1 VGRYTGP
8 VERLSRREGVDLCLK
23 GERRLNGKGAL
34 ERRGPVPPGEHGHGR
49 RRRPSVY
56 SEQLREKQKLKRYYG
71 VREKQFR
78 RYVQEAGRRREG
90 VVVGERL
97 LQLLEQRLDNVVY
110 RLGLASTRPQARQFV
125 SHGHVLVNGARC
137 DIASRGVAP
146 GDVVMI
152 APNAAVRL
160 ASTAA
165 TEQMGRVGAW
175 LQADFDTLAGKLLR
189 PPTRWEID
197 APVAEQLIVEFY
209 SRV

>member
-8 VERLSRREGVDLCLK
+8 VEKLSRREGVDLCLK
-23 GERRLNGKGAL
+23 GERRLNGKSAL
-34 ERRGPVPPGEHGHGR
+34 ERRGPQPPGQHGNAR
-49 RRRPSVY
+49 RRRESVY
-56 SEQLREKQKLKRYYG
+56 AEQLREKQKAKRYCG

-78 RYVQEAGRRREG
+78 RYVAAATKKREG
-90 VVVGERL
+90 VVGEQL

-125 SHGHVLVNGARC
+125 SHGHVLVNGQRC
-137 DIASRGVAP
+137 DIASRQVKP

-152 APNAAVRL
+152 KPEAAVRPV
-160 ASTAA
+160 STVA

-175 LQADFDTLAGKLLR
+175 LEADFDSLAGKVLR
-189 PPTRWEID
+189 LPVRAEID
-197 APVAEQLIVEFY
+197 TPVAEQLIVEFY

>member
-8 VERLSRREGVDLCLK
+8 VEKLSRREGVDLGLK

-34 ERRGPVPPGEHGHGR
+34 ERRGPTPPGEHGNAR
-49 RRRPSVY
+49 RRRESVY
-56 SEQLREKQKLKRYYG
+56 AEQLREKQKAKRYYG

-78 RYVQEAGRRREG
+78 RYVADATRKREG
-90 VVVGERL
+90 VVGDRL

-125 SHGHVLVNGARC
+125 SHGHVLVNGKRC
-137 DIASRGVAP
+137 DIASRRVEP
-146 GDVVMI
+146 GDIVMI
-152 APNAAVRL
+152 APEAPVRPAA
-160 ASTAA
+160 SDA
-165 TEQMGRVGAW
+165 TEQIGRVGQW
-175 LQADFDTLAGKLLR
+175 LEADFDTLAGRFLR
-189 PPTRWEID
+189 LPARAEID

>member
-8 VERLSRREGVDLCLK
+8 VEKLSRREGVDLCLK
-23 GERRLNGKGAL
+23 GERRLNGKSAL
-34 ERRGPVPPGEHGHGR
+34 ERRGPQPPGQHGNAR
-49 RRRPSVY
+49 RRRESVY
-56 SEQLREKQKLKRYYG
+56 AEQLREKQKAKRYYG

-78 RYVQEAGRRREG
+78 RYVAAATKKREG
-90 VVVGERL
+90 VVGEQL

-125 SHGHVLVNGARC
+125 GHGHVLVNGQRC
-137 DIASRGVAP
+137 DIASRQVRP
-146 GDVVMI
+146 GDVVMV
-152 APNAAVRL
+152 APEAAIRPV
-160 ASTAA
+160 STVA

-175 LQADFDTLAGKLLR
+175 LEADFDSLAGKVLR
-189 PPTRWEID
+189 LPVRNEID

>member
-1 VGRYTGP
+1 MGRYTGP
-8 VERLSRREGVDLCLK
+8 VEKLSRREGVDLGLK
-23 GERRLNGKGAL
+23 GERRLNGKSAL
-34 ERRGPVPPGEHGHGR
+34 ERRGPQPPGQHGNAR
-49 RRRPSVY
+49 RRRESVY
-56 SEQLREKQKLKRYYG
+56 AEQLREKQKAKRYYG

-78 RYVQEAGRRREG
+78 RYVASATKKREG
-90 VVVGERL
+90 VVGEQL

-125 SHGHVLVNGARC
+125 SHGHVLVNGERC
-137 DIASRGVAP
+137 DIASRQVKP

-152 APNAAVRL
+152 KPEAAVRPV
-160 ASTAA
+160 ATVA

-175 LQADFDTLAGKLLR
+175 LEADFDSLAGKVLR
-189 PPTRWEID
+189 LPARAEID

>member
-8 VERLSRREGVDLCLK
+8 VEKLSRREGVDLCLK
-23 GERRLNGKGAL
+23 GERRLNGKSAL
-34 ERRGPVPPGEHGHGR
+34 ERRGPQPPGQHGNAR
-49 RRRPSVY
+49 RRRESVY
-56 SEQLREKQKLKRYYG
+56 AEQLREKQKAKRYYG

-78 RYVQEAGRRREG
+78 RYVAEATRKREG
-90 VVVGERL
+90 VVGEQL

-125 SHGHVLVNGARC
+125 NHGHVLVNGQRGN
-137 DIASRGVAP
+137 IASRQVKP

-152 APNAAVRL
+152 KPEAAVRPV
-160 ASTAA
+160 STVA

-175 LQADFDTLAGKLLR
+175 LEADFDSLAGKVLR
-189 PPTRWEID
+189 LPVRNEID
-197 APVAEQLIVEFY
+197 TPVAEQLIVEFY